1 MGRVD
6 GKVVLVTGAARGM
19 GRNHA
24 VRLAG
29 EGADLILV
37 DACAPMASV
46 EYEMSTPSD
55 LEETARLVEKAGR
68 KAWFRKVDVRDRA
81 ALKEAIDRGV
91 GDLGG
96 LDVVVSNAG
105 VLVYGTWDSITEE
118 GWDTTI
124 DVDLKGVF
132 NTCQLALPHLLDRGG
147 FPSIIN
153 ISSAAGNKG
162 QPLTLPYTAAKW
174 GVTGLTAA
182 LANELA
188 DKNVRANSIHPTGV
202 PTGINVPKFHEL
214 LAANPHL
221 AALFQNAIPVTR
233 VDLDDVSNA
242 VIYLASDESRYVTGL
257 QMKVDAGVGIR

>member
-24 VRLAG
+24 VRLAE
-29 EGADLILV
+29 EGADLVLL

-46 EYEMSTPSD
+46 DYDMASVSD

-68 KAWFRKVDVRDRA
+68 KAWSEKVDVRDRA
-81 ALKEAIDRGV
+81 ALKDAVDRGV
-91 GDLGG
+91 GALGG
-96 LDVVVSNAG
+96 LDVVIANAG

-132 NTCQLALPHLLDRGG
+132 NTCQLALPHLLARGG
-147 FPSIIN
+147 YPSIIN
-153 ISSAAGNKG
+153 ISSSAGIKG

-188 DKNVRANSIHPTGV
+188 DQGVRVNSIHPTGV
-202 PTGINVPKFHEL
+202 PTGIVVPGFHDL
-214 LAANPHL
+214 LAAKPHL
-221 AALFQNAIPVTR
+221 AAVFQNGIPVDR
-233 VDLDDVSNA
+233 VDLDDISNA

-257 QMKVDAGVGIR
+257 QMKVDAGVAIR